1 MTPENLLR
9 WLIAHGKQRM
19 AVPIDEIEPDWV
31 EALVVLQDRGKVH
44 LSEHEGSTLIWIDPS
59 VFRRRGQA
67 RCDRPEIL
75 ETDLPPDVAYLKHA
89 PDRDSMPVSGMRLN
103 GEPVYRPRDEPSSLI
118 LCGSQPWPPEG
129 TEIKPRWYRPARAK
143 WTTEERR
150 DLVVTADTCPV
161 CGRAESKKIDP
172 RCLACD
178 CWPSSY
184 PTTVRTLEVEPDDQ
198 PKPSKAKKKGAKAS

>member
-1 MTPENLLR
+1 MTAEKLLK
-9 WLIAHGKQRM
+9 WLVAHGKQRL
-19 AVPIDEIEPDWV
+19 AVPIDELDAGWV
-31 EALVVLQDRGKVH
+31 DALVALQERRKVH
-44 LSEHEGSTLIWIDPS
+44 LSEHEGRTLIWIDPG

-75 ETDLPPDVAYLKHA
+75 ETDLPPDVPYLKHA

-118 LCGSQPWPPEG
+118 LCGSRPWPPEG

-150 DLVVTADTCPV
+150 DMVVTAECCPV
-161 CGRAESKKIDP
+161 CGRAESKKTSAQ
-172 RCLACD
+172 CLACD
-178 CWPSSY
+178 HWPSSY
-184 PTTVRTLEVEPDDQ
+184 PTTVRTLEAEPDDQ
-198 PKPSKAKKKGAKAS
+198 SEKKKPRKNGAKTA